1 MSSSSEEYSDEST
14 LDTNFIGEVISNK
27 YILLYEIGKGA
38 FATVYLT
45 LNINDKT
52 YYAMK
57 IQHEDDMDSAFEEI
71 DLLKKFSH
79 EKEKYL
85 ATIVENFK
93 CTINHEKYVCMV
105 LFLMAGSAYDIM
117 RIGQYSNGMPFN
129 TVKSIIK
136 QLLLGMDVL
145 HSKKYNLLH
154 TDIKPENILVVGQNN
169 KVKELISIYD
179 NMKFGNAITTK
190 LGITKLNKSKISKMV
205 NNVDL
210 KDLEKK
216 YSKNRDNNIEYIDK
230 KYLTNI
236 QVKLADFG
244 NCRKINYS
252 SYDIQT
258 RYYRA
263 PEIILGYKYDYRC
276 DMWSVGCMI
285 YELLTGKALFN
296 PIKTERFNTD
306 RTHIHEMICT
316 LGPIPE
322 KLINSSKNRIN
333 VFKVNGQLKG
343 DAPKLEYTPLHERL
357 IKELKSKDG
366 FNETIICNT
375 ADLMYKLLNYDPFKR
390 LTIKETLTHT
400 FFS

>member
-1 MSSSSEEYSDEST
+1 MSTSTEEYSDDST
-14 LDTNFIGEVISNK
+14 IDTNFIGEVINNK
-27 YILLYEIGKGA
+27 YIILYEIGKGA

-52 YYAMK
+52 YYAIK
-57 IQHEDDMDSAFEEI
+57 IQHEDEIESAFEEI

-85 ATIVENFK
+85 NTIVENFK
-93 CTINHEKYVCMV
+93 CTIKHEKYVCMV

-117 RIGQYSNGMPFN
+117 RTGLYSKGLPFN
-129 TVKSIIK
+129 TVKNIIK
-136 QLLLGMDVL
+136 QLLMGMDIL

-169 KVKELISIYD
+169 KIKELITIYD
-179 NMKFGNAITTK
+179 GMKFGNAITTK
-190 LGITKLNKSKISKMV
+190 LGITKLNKRKINKMV
-205 NNVDL
+205 TSVDL
-210 KDLEKK
+210 DDLEKK
-216 YSKNRDNNIEYIDK
+216 YSKNRDNTIEYIDK
-230 KYLTNI
+230 KYLDNI

-244 NCRKINYS
+244 NCRKIDYCK
-252 SYDIQT
+252 YDIQT

-276 DMWSVGCMI
+276 DIWSVGCMI

-296 PIKTERFNTD
+296 PIKSKRFNTD
-306 RTHIHEMICT
+306 RTHIFGMISV
-316 LGPIPE
+316 LGPIP
-322 KLINSSKNRIN
+322 KDLVDSSKNKIV
-333 VFKVNGQLKG
+333 VFKVDGQLKG
-343 DAPKLEYTPLHERL
+343 DVPKLKYTPLNEL
-357 IKELKSKDG
+357 LKKELGNKDG
-366 FNETIICNT
+366 YNDDIINKT